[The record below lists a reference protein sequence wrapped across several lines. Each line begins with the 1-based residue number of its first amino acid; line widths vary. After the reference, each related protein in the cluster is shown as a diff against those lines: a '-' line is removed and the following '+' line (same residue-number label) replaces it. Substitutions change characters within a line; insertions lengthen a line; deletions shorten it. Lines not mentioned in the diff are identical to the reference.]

1 MTSKLPINLE
11 NLLRQRQ
18 VEGERIEYKVGWNP
32 DAILRMLCAFANSAG
47 GSLKISMK
55 SLIVTPLF
63 LSNIIL
69 ITLHNFMLLRSR

>member
-32 DAILRMLCAFANSAG
+32 DAILRMLCAFAKSAG

-69 ITLHNFMLLRSR
+69 VTLHNFMLLRSR